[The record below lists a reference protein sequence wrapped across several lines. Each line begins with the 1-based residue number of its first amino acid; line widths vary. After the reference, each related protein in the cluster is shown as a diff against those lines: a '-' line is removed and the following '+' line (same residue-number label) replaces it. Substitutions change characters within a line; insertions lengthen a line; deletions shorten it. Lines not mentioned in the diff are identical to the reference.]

1 MKLLRI
7 EKIWLIFT
15 VALFVVWNI
24 PGLPPQGDVQGALL
38 WCFGGLI
45 VSWVVH
51 YSVNARIYKI
61 YRPRMSDEDFL
72 AENLEMDRLAN
83 EKALAEIE
91 AEKPRKAGR

>member
-15 VALFVVWNI
+15 VALFVIWNI
-24 PGLPPQGDVQGALL
+24 PGLPAQGDVNGALL

-61 YRPRMSDEDFL
+61 YKPRMSDEDFL
-72 AENLEMDRLAN
+72 AENREMDRLAN
-83 EKALAEIE
+83 ERALAEIE
-91 AEKPRKAGR
+91 AEKTGNAGR